1 MPDTLDRPAAAALS
15 SLPGATIIRRIRGMI
30 FSALGAA
37 LVYSIIGTA
46 SKGTCVGG
54 YSGDG
59 GYIDGSGNATDLAP
73 TCVQLTLRPSAIV
86 FVAIAVTVIV
96 AITLVLRP
104 GRTEASALRV
114 IDRAV
119 VVMIAATLAWA
130 VVTQVSFFAIP
141 LDPPS
146 PGEPF
151 MVPFTFGHVEVDITP

>member
-15 SLPGATIIRRIRGMI
+15 TLPGATIIRRIRGMI
-30 FSALGAA
+30 FSALSTA
-37 LVYSIIGTA
+37 LVYSFVGTA
-46 SKGTCVGG
+46 SKGGCVGG
-54 YSGDG
+54 SPTDG
-59 GYIDGSGNATDLAP
+59 FMEVNGSPADIAP
-73 TCVQLTLRPSAIV
+73 TCVQLNLRPSAIV

-119 VVMIAATLAWA
+119 VVMIAGTLAFA
-130 VVTQVSFFAIP
+130 ALTMVSFFAIP

-151 MVPFTFGHVEVDITP
+151 MIPFTFGHVEVDITP